1 LVSALLKYLL
11 LVLLLIPGTAFAQ
24 KRASVSGSIKD
35 ARTGEVLIGANVGLL
50 HTPEGASSDTTG
62 YFSIT
67 HIKAGSYTL
76 IASYIGYQT
85 YKKQVELSPGQHLK
99 LQILLKPQSLQLGTV
114 VVESE
119 RKKEKQYN
127 LNEQQIQA
135 KFIKKVPAV
144 FSADVFR
151 SLQLLPGV
159 KAASELSSG
168 LYIRGG
174 SPDQTLIL
182 LDGATVYN
190 PSHFFGFFSVFNP
203 DAIKDV
209 HLYKGTYPAKYG
221 SRLGSVLAIDTK
233 SGSRDTF
240 GGTATVG
247 LLASRA
253 EFEGPLKKG
262 SWMVALRRSTLD
274 PVLAVLRGQLDNIPN
289 AFYFHDINGK
299 FNYRVNSDNTFS
311 LSLYAGLDD
320 VDFPIATDA
329 DTKLHYG
336 NQTFSANW
344 THAFSDKVS
353 SNLKLTGSHYF
364 DSPTI
369 NIASTIGKR
378 PTNIFDYAVKEDL
391 TYQPNSHHTV
401 SAGFKAGWLTIKHHV
416 HFQEQENFSLHIQ
429 SPYASIYLQDE
440 WSPSKRWTLTPGLR
454 INSFG
459 KGSYRRLGPR
469 FSVAYHPTETVRL
482 QASYGRYDQ
491 FLTQSSILP
500 VLSGGFTTW
509 FTTARGVPPEYG
521 DQFSAGIKATP
532 LKGYGLN
539 VVAYYRTMRDLF
551 QLNPFLPDKAG
562 IDYNQLFRF
571 GRGYAYG
578 LELSFKKQI
587 GRLTGRLGYTF
598 SITRRKYPHYNYPIG
613 QPGQVRFFPPK
624 YGRRH
629 DLKAVVSYKWSPR
642 WKATAVFHYATGQPY
657 TKALG
662 RAVSIDFPFLS
673 NPINQLVVGKVN
685 ASRMPAY
692 HRLDIGFTRSG
703 TFFGLTKA
711 QWQFQVINVYSHRNI
726 WFYDYDFDKNPVE
739 RNAVKLLPVLP
750 NISYTINF

>member
-1 LVSALLKYLL
+1 MARFAFIFLL
-11 LVLLLIPGTAFAQ
+11 LPCTLFAQ
-24 KRASVSGSIKD
+24 KRAAINGYIKNV
-35 ARTGEVLIGANVGLL
+35 RTGGVLIGANIDLVNTQQG
-50 HTPEGASSDTTG
+50 TSSDSTG
-62 YFSIT
+62 FFSIPY
-67 HIKAGSYTL
+67 IKPGAYIL
-76 IASYIGYQT
+76 IVSYIGYKS
-85 YKKQVELSPGQHLK
+85 YEKQIELSPGQRLQLQVHLK
-99 LQILLKPQSLQLGTV
+99 PKSLQMGTV
-114 VVESE
+114 VVESKRQE
-119 RKKEKQYN
+119 QKPYN

-135 KFIKKVPAV
+135 RFIKKVPAV

-174 SPDQTLIL
+174 IPDQTLIL

-209 HLYKGTYPAKYG
+209 HLYKGTYPAQYG
-221 SRLGSVLAIDTK
+221 SRLGSVLAIHTK
-233 SGSRDTF
+233 TGNQDQF

-253 EFEGPLKKG
+253 EFDGPLKKG

-274 PVLAVLRGQLDNIPN
+274 PVLAILRGQLDNIPN

-299 FNYRVNSDNTFS
+299 FNYKANPDNTFS
-311 LSLYAGLDD
+311 LTLYAGLDD
-320 VDFPIATDA
+320 VDFPLATDA

-336 NQTFSANW
+336 NQTLSTNW
-344 THAFSDKVS
+344 THVFSGKVS

-364 DSPTI
+364 DSPI
-369 NIASTIGKR
+369 LDIAGTTGKR
-378 PTNIFDYAVKEDL
+378 PTDIFDYSIKEDL
-391 TYQPNSHHTV
+391 TYQPNSHHKI
-401 SAGFKAGWLTIKHHV
+401 SAGFKAGRLRIKHNV

-429 SPYASIYLQDE
+429 SLYAAFYIQDE
-440 WSPSKRWTLTPGLR
+440 WNLSKQWKLMPGLR

-459 KGSYRRLGPR
+459 KGSFSRFGPR
-469 FSVAYHPTETVRL
+469 LSVAYKPAASVRL

-509 FTTARGVPPEYG
+509 FTTAQGVPPEYG
-521 DQFSAGIKATP
+521 DQFSAGIKARP

-551 QLNPFLPDKAG
+551 PLNPFLPDKAG
-562 IDYNQLFRF
+562 IDYDQLFRF
-571 GRGYAYG
+571 GEGYAYG
-578 LELSFKKQI
+578 VEVSFKKQI

-598 SITRRKYPHYNYPIG
+598 SVTRRKYPHYNYPIG

-629 DLKAVVSYKWSPR
+629 DLKAVVSYKWNAR
-642 WKATAVFHYATGQPY
+642 WKTTAVFQYATGQPY
-657 TKALG
+657 TKAMG
-662 RAVSIDFPFLS
+662 RTMAVDFPFQRNSL
-673 NPINQLVVGKVN
+673 NLLVVGKVN
-685 ASRMPAY
+685 ANRLPAY

-711 QWQFQVINVYSHRNI
+711 QWQFQVINVYSHRNT
-726 WFYDYDFDKNPVE
+726 WFYDYIFAKNP
-739 RNAVKLLPVLP
+739 AQLKAIKLLPVLP